1 MPSSQ
6 AIWVAEPAVLH
17 SHLAAAPARVGL
29 DTEFIRER
37 TYWPQ
42 LSLVQV
48 ALEAEPPAPPA
59 ILLLDMLAPGM
70 PGALVPLLEDRAVTK
85 VMHSASEDLVALRH
99 ACGALPEPLFDTQIA
114 AGLAGVGAGL
124 GYQRLVQELLGIAV
138 DKGETRS
145 DWMKRPLSAAQLAYA
160 AEDVRHLFALHDAL
174 AGRLADLGRRDWFEE
189 DCARLLDGA
198 RSDQGERW
206 PHLSL
211 RSAQFLDPAG
221 QRRLLRL
228 LRWRE
233 AQARRSDRPRG
244 WVLDNELATALARE
258 APADRKALDR
268 LFQAHPKAPRKLAG
282 PLWDALTTPLPD
294 EDEAPAPRTSERDR
308 KALRRLQDAV
318 AARSDDL
325 GLPDGVLA
333 SRRWLEF
340 LLDGQDWPGALSG
353 WRRAQLE
360 PALAPLLEPAGE
372 AGATSV

>member
-1 MPSSQ
+1 MSSSQ
-6 AIWVAEPAVLH
+6 VIWVAEPDVLR
-17 SHLAAAPARVGL
+17 SHLAAAPGRVGL

-48 ALEAEPPAPPA
+48 ALEAGPSAPPA

-70 PGALVPLLEDRAVTK
+70 PEALAPLLQDRTVAK

-99 ACGALPEPLFDTQIA
+99 TCGALPEPLFDTQIA

-145 DWMKRPLSAAQLAYA
+145 DWMKRPLSPAQLTYA

-174 AGRLADLGRRDWFEE
+174 AGRLAELGRRDWFDE

-198 RSDQGERW
+198 RSDEGERW

-211 RSAQFLDPAG
+211 RSAQFLDQAG

-233 AQARRSDRPRG
+233 TQARRSDRPRG
-244 WVLDNELATALARE
+244 WVLDNELATTLARE
-258 APADRKALDR
+258 APADRRALDR
-268 LFQAHPKAPRKLAG
+268 LFQAHPKAPRKLAE
-282 PLWDALTTPLPD
+282 PLWDALNTPLPD
-294 EDEAPAPRTSERDR
+294 EDQAPAPRTSERDR

-318 AARSDDL
+318 AARSGDL

-340 LLDGQDWPGALSG
+340 LLDGEDWPGALSG
-353 WRRAQLE
+353 WRRTQLE